1 MKLIVADDFDFIV
14 FKNGNIVVDDGDV
27 IVNDSDVVVGVF
39 LFVGVEGDF
48 IVRDFL
54 IVKWRLGWRLV
65 SAASTFTT
73 GEGLVNRSSGADN
86 ERT

>member
-27 IVNDSDVVVGVF
+27 IVGVF